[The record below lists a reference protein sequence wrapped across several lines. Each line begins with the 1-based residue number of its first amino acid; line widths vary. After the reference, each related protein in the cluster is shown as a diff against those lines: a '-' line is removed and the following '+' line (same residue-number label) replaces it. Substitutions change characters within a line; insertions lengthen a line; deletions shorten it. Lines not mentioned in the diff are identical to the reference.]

1 MFKDFPFIYYTLNN
15 QNVNLD
21 FENLF
26 SDLVQLLNKAGTVI
40 RILPS
45 GRTCR
50 FAHEPHLSIL
60 TFLHFLS
67 FTMPYSDLNYP
78 VEAFEKEISY
88 IEKCNL
94 FLINIHY
101 SALSFYI
108 SITYW

>member
-45 GRTCR
+45 GRVCR
-50 FAHEPHLSIL
+50 FSHELRLSIR

-67 FTMPYSDLNYP
+67 FTMPYVGLNYP
-78 VEAFEKEISY
+78 VKAFEKETSH

-94 FLINIHY
+94 FWENVHY
-101 SALSFYI
+101 STLSFYI
-108 SITYW
+108 PITY

>member
-60 TFLHFLS
+60 TFLHFQSFIIRYLS
-67 FTMPYSDLNYP
+67 LNYP
-78 VEAFEKEISY
+78 VKAFKKKISH

-94 FLINIHY
+94 FSRNIHY

-108 SITYW
+108 PIT

>member
-50 FAHEPHLSIL
+50 FAHEPQLSIL

-78 VEAFEKEISY
+78 VKVFVKEISHIKNVIY
-88 IEKCNL
+88 
-94 FLINIHY
+94 F
-101 SALSFYI
+101 
-108 SITYW
+108 